1 MKTVLFD
8 QIISFPHPSPKAGQ
22 VIGYSR
28 RGLPIQAFNFGRG
41 PVSISLIGGCHA
53 DEPVGPRFLRHFV
66 SFLEAQPEDHPF
78 LTEYQWWI
86 IPHANPDGEQNNLK
100 WTMDS
105 NGVYNLTSYIFSS
118 IRELPA
124 DDMEFGFPMHDK
136 DKGAR
141 PENKAIYR
149 WWQKAE
155 TSFQLHV
162 SLHGI
167 AFGKGPWF
175 LIDSAWITRCKPLVD
190 NCTAIINSM
199 GYALHDVNRRGEKG
213 FFRIAPGFST
223 RSDSKY
229 LKEYFLDLGD
239 KKTANKIR
247 PSSMETIRKL
257 GGDVLTLVSNM
268 PLFIVPESKDETES
282 AHFDLKKWKYRF
294 EIWKNDGN
302 PERVLQ
308 EAQQSG
314 LKPMS
319 IIDQMKLQFYFIFAG
334 IEQINALLQS
344 K

>member
-1 MKTVLFD
+1 MNNIIFD
-8 QIISFPHPSPKAGQ
+8 QIISFPHPSPKEGEI
-22 VIGYSR
+22 IGYSR
-28 RGLPIQAFNFGRG
+28 KGLPIKGFKFGHG

-66 SFLEAQPEDHPF
+66 SFFAAQTDSHPS
-78 LTEYQWWI
+78 LNQYQWWI
-86 IPHANPDGEQNNLK
+86 IPHANPDGETNNSK
-100 WTMDS
+100 WTLDS
-105 NGVYNLTSYIFSS
+105 NGVYNLSSYLSS
-118 IRELPA
+118 YIRELPA
-124 DDMEFGFPMHDK
+124 DDMEFGFPVDDL

-175 LIDSAWITRCKPLVD
+175 LIDSAWISRCKPLID
-190 NCTAIINSM
+190 NCTDIIKGM
-199 GYALHDVNRRGEKG
+199 GYALHDVNRKGEKG

-229 LKEYFLDLGD
+229 LKDYFLDLGD
-239 KKTANKIR
+239 KETANIIR

-257 GGDVLTLVSNM
+257 SGDVLTLVSNM
-268 PLFIVPESKDETES
+268 PLFIVPESKDETEP
-282 AHFDLKKWKYRF
+282 AHFDLQKWKNRF

-302 PERVLQ
+302 PQRVLE

-319 IIDQMKLQFYFIFAG
+319 VYDQMKMQFYFIDAG
-334 IEQINALLQS
+334 IERINS
-344 K
+344 IK

>member
-1 MKTVLFD
+1 MKDKIFEK
-8 QIISFPHPSPKAGQ
+8 IISCPHSPQNEGEI
-22 VIGYSR
+22 IGYSR
-28 RGLPIQAFNFGRG
+28 NGLPIRAFKFGRG

-66 SFLEAQPEDHPF
+66 SYLAALPDKNPF
-78 LTEYQWWI
+78 LNQYQWWI
-86 IPHANPDGEQNNLK
+86 IPHANPDGEKNNSR
-100 WTMDS
+100 WTMDG
-105 NGVYNLTSYIFSS
+105 NGVYNLSSYLSYH
-118 IRELPA
+118 IRELPG
-124 DDMEFGFPMHDK
+124 DDMEFGFPVNDN

-175 LIDSAWITRCKPLVD
+175 LIDSAWISRCKPLID
-190 NCTAIINSM
+190 SCTKLICGM
-199 GYALHDVNRRGEKG
+199 GYALHDVNRKGEKG

-223 RSDSKY
+223 RPDSKY
-229 LKEYFLDLGD
+229 LKDYFLDLGD
-239 KKTANKIR
+239 KKTAEVIR

-257 GGDVLTLVSNM
+257 SGDVLTLVSNM
-268 PLFIVPESKDETES
+268 PLFIVPESQDETES
-282 AHFDLKKWKYRF
+282 AHFDLKKWQHRF

-302 PERVLQ
+302 PERVLR
-308 EAQQSG
+308 EAWQSG

-319 IIDQMKLQFYFIFAG
+319 VYDQMKMQYCFIDAG
-334 IEQINALLQS
+334 VKRISTL